1 VLSIRQGTWLLHRG
15 RSNLESIP
23 TPIRRVDDSRS
34 NGRLHLKRQMTR
46 THAVAVRVLY
56 RELQPSGIQ
65 LAQWLSTYDPLGARN
80 FFKGA
85 VVALCIS

>member
-1 VLSIRQGTWLLHRG
+1 
-15 RSNLESIP
+15 
-23 TPIRRVDDSRS
+23 
-34 NGRLHLKRQMTR
+34 MTR